1 MNKLN
6 RELILIDHSHTF
18 NLGALW
24 DEYQLRRKIEEE
36 DYKDD
41 FIMRNNAYLYSKFKN
56 VMSID
61 MVIMQ
66 ETIDYFRKNITIEDI
81 REVINYIPKYWE
93 INKDDLEALIDYIVY
108 RFEHIDY
115 FANIIASYVY

>member
-1 MNKLN
+1 
-6 RELILIDHSHTF
+6 
-18 NLGALW
+18 
-24 DEYQLRRKIEEE
+24 
-36 DYKDD
+36 
-41 FIMRNNAYLYSKFKN
+41 MRNNAYLYSKFKN